1 MERGAEGTKVFVR
14 MRRFGAQEE
23 CVLAEVLAVRG
34 EEMDLITEDG
44 AKLAG
49 WRGDALDEAGA
60 PVEKETI
67 ARMAAQESIAAM
79 RERIVQMENRLTEV

>member
-1 MERGAEGTKVFVR
+1 
-14 MRRFGAQEE
+14 MRRFGAQVE

-44 AKLAG
+44 AKLTG
-49 WRGDALDEAGA
+49 WRAEALDEAGA

-67 ARMAAQESIAAM
+67 ARMAAQESIAAI